1 MAKDDQTPIEWRIG
15 GRHMS
20 DDIHD
25 YQVWCEPCGVRMK
38 PSKDRTDIIKKVTRK
53 TLQCPMCK
61 KWEWDPNDN

>member
-1 MAKDDQTPIEWRIG
+1 
-15 GRHMS
+15 MS